1 MSLPDRSADAVPGGA
16 VVSDRGLVHHRNED
30 AGAVAPGIAVVC
42 DGVSM
47 SPDPD
52 AASRAA
58 VDAVLRVLTA
68 APPGAPAG
76 PGVGPADPAGG
87 FVDPG
92 AGAAGGFGDTGA
104 AGGPEERLAAAARA
118 AAAAVAAL
126 GDPGHAPACTLVAAV
141 LEPGVLR
148 VVSIGDSRAYWVP
161 DDGPAELVTEDDS
174 WAAGAVRAGEDPDL
188 AWADARAHTLTRWL
202 GADARVPAEVRT
214 VRLDRPGLVV
224 LCSDGLWNYLL
235 EPAEFG
241 AAVRAAYAGDLLEA
255 ANSLVALALDRGGRD
270 NITVALLRHE
280 AA

>member
-87 FVDPG
+87 VADPGAGPPGGFGDPGAGPPGGFVDPG

-141 LEPGVLR
+141 
-148 VVSIGDSRAYWVP
+148 
-161 DDGPAELVTEDDS
+161 
-174 WAAGAVRAGEDPDL
+174 
-188 AWADARAHTLTRWL
+188 
-202 GADARVPAEVRT
+202 
-214 VRLDRPGLVV
+214 
-224 LCSDGLWNYLL
+224 
-235 EPAEFG
+235 
-241 AAVRAAYAGDLLEA
+241 
-255 ANSLVALALDRGGRD
+255 
-270 NITVALLRHE
+270 
-280 AA
+280 

>member
-1 MSLPDRSADAVPGGA
+1 MPLPDRSADTVPGGA
-16 VVSDRGLVHHRNED
+16 VVSDRGLVHQRNED

-52 AASRAA
+52 DASRAA
-58 VDAVLRVLTA
+58 VDAVLQVLTGPA
-68 APPGAPAG
+68 EHGTGPAGRADTPAG
-76 PGVGPADPAGG
+76 PVAGAPGGPADG
-87 FVDPG
+87 
-92 AGAAGGFGDTGA
+92 

-126 GDPGHAPACTLVAAV
+126 GDPGHAPACTLVAAT
-141 LEPGVLR
+141 LDAGVLR
-148 VVSIGDSRAYWVP
+148 VVGIGDSRAYWVP

-174 WAAGAVRAGEDPDL
+174 WAAGAIRAGEDPDR
-188 AWADARAHTLTRWL
+188 AWADARAHTLTSWL
-202 GADARVPAEVRT
+202 GADAQVPTEVRT
-214 VRLDRPGLVV
+214 VRLDRSGLVV

-235 EPAEFG
+235 DPAEFG
-241 AAVRAAYAGDLLEA
+241 AAVRAAYAGDLLETA
-255 ANSLVALALDRGGRD
+255 DSLVALALDRGGRD